1 MYSNADA
8 KPVDRNIYERG
19 CLRAGEDWLESHLI
33 AVSASCIL
41 TLIIQVMLCTVLT

>member
-1 MYSNADA
+1 MQ
-8 KPVDRNIYERG
+8 PVDRNIYERG

-41 TLIIQVMLCTVLT
+41 TLIVQVTSNTGITM